1 MVIFTGLIALC
12 AIALALP
19 LLSDLA
25 SLAVWFG
32 RAPTQRPVSPFL
44 PRFLVLIP
52 AHNEELLIGDCLMSL
67 RNLSYR
73 QDAID
78 IRVIADNC
86 SDATA
91 DLARG
96 LGVRCFER
104 NEPALAGKPQA
115 IAWALERLPLKDVDA
130 LVILDAD
137 TIVDP
142 GFLTAL
148 ASAAPLSQKAV
159 QGFNGVSN
167 PDDSAITRMAAVF
180 ADAKCGFAY
189 ELKRHAGLNLPL
201 RLGGCI
207 GTGVLAT
214 HGWKAFSIGEDWELY
229 AMLTAAGVPIEGVPG
244 ARVYAQE
251 ARALHQSAPQR
262 RRWTAGRLTVLA
274 RCIGPLVRSGAIN
287 IHQKLDTIAEL
298 IAPGPVV
305 HLGLALVLVGLTIA
319 LHVPA
324 GNWLVALLFAGVARH
339 FLYTLAAMTRQP
351 HPLRSAL
358 AFTALPLYGLWRLG
372 VEIGALGMLGD
383 RPWIRTERHGHA

>member
-1 MVIFTGLIALC
+1 MVILTGLIALC
-12 AIALALP
+12 AMALALP
-19 LLSDLA
+19 LLSDLV
-25 SLAVWFG
+25 SLAAWLG
-32 RAPTQRPVSPFL
+32 RARTPRPVSSVV

-52 AHNEELLIGDCLMSL
+52 AHNEELLIADCLMSL

-73 QDAID
+73 ADAVD

-86 SDATA
+86 SDRTA

-96 LGVRCFER
+96 HGVRCFER
-104 NEPALAGKPQA
+104 NEPARAGKPLA
-115 IAWALERLPLKDVDA
+115 IAWALERLPLKDFDA
-130 LVILDAD
+130 VVILDAD

-148 ASAAPLSQKAV
+148 ASAAPLTHKAV

-214 HGWKAFSIGEDWELY
+214 HGWNAFSIGEDWELY
-229 AMLTAAGVPIEGVPG
+229 AMLTADGVAIEGVPE

-251 ARALHQSAPQR
+251 ARALRQSAPQR

-274 RCIGPLVRSGAIN
+274 RCIGPLVRSGAISF
-287 IHQKLDTIAEL
+287 HQKLDAIAEL
-298 IAPGPVV
+298 SAPGPVV
-305 HLGLALVLVGLTIA
+305 HLGLALLLAGLAVA
-319 LHVPA
+319 LHVSA
-324 GNWLVALLFAGVARH
+324 RDWLVALLFAGVARH
-339 FLYTLAAMTRQP
+339 VLYTLAAMTRQP
-351 HPLRSAL
+351 RPFRSAL
-358 AFTALPLYGLWRLG
+358 AFAVLPLYGLWRLG
-372 VEIGALGMLGD
+372 VEVGALGMLGD